1 MDTHIVIMAGG
12 VGSRLWPLS
21 TPDLPKQFI
30 DLLGVG
36 KTMLQITAERF
47 RPICQADHFWVVTSD
62 NYVDLVR
69 QQLPDVPVSHILAE
83 PEPRSTAPCIA
94 YACRKI
100 AMRFPDAVVVVTPAD
115 AIVIR
120 TERFTSLINQAL
132 EFAADSEHIVTI
144 GIKPDRPETGY
155 GYICAESLEENK
167 IVKVSEFKEKPDRE
181 TAQAYLDAGN
191 YFWNAGIFVWNVKT
205 INEQLSRF
213 SPQICLMMNRMAEFF
228 YTDKEKEAVKK
239 YFPQCEKISIDYAVM
254 EKSDDIYVIAG
265 DLGWNDLGSW
275 SSVGSYIPRVEQTNS
290 LVGDHIRLF
299 ECSNCIVHA
308 GDAKTLV
315 VQGLDGYIVAEK
327 AGNIMVCKI
336 SEEQRI
342 KEFSKDK

>member
-1 MDTHIVIMAGG
+1 MDIHIVIMAGG

-21 TPDLPKQFI
+21 TPELPKQFI

-47 RPICQADHFWVVTSD
+47 KPICKADHFWVVTSED
-62 NYVDLVR
+62 YVELVKR
-69 QQLPDVPVSHILAE
+69 QLPEVPESQILAE

-94 YACRKI
+94 YACKKI
-100 AMRFPDAVVVVTPAD
+100 SMHFPDAVVVVTPAD

-120 TERFTSLINQAL
+120 TERFTSIIEKAL
-132 EFAADSEHIVTI
+132 DFAENSDNIVTV
-144 GIKPDRPETGY
+144 GIKPTCPATGY
-155 GYICAESLEENK
+155 GYICAASIEENQ
-167 IVKVSEFKEKPDRE
+167 IVKVSSFKEKPDRE
-181 TAQAYLDAGN
+181 TASSYLAAGN
-191 YFWNAGIFVWNVKT
+191 YFWNAGIFVWNVRT
-205 INEQLSRF
+205 INEQIARF
-213 SPQICLMMNRMAEFF
+213 APQICLMMNRMADFF
-228 YTDKEKEAVKK
+228 YTDQEAEAVEK

-275 SSVGSYIPRVEQTNS
+275 SSVGDYIPRTEQTNS
-290 LVGDHIRLF
+290 LVGDNVRLF
-299 ECSNCIVHA
+299 DCLNCIVHA
-308 GDAKTLV
+308 TDAKQLV

-327 AGNIMVCKI
+327 AGNIMICKI

-342 KEFSKDK
+342 KEFSKGK